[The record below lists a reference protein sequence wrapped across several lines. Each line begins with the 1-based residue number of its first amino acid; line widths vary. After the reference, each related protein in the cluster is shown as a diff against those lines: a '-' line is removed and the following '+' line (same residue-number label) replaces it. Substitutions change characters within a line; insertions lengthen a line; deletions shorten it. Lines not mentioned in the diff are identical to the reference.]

1 MPIYEYECE
10 KCSTTF
16 EAMQAIS
23 ARPLKNCN
31 KSNCKGKV
39 HRLVSASGFI
49 LKGSGWYTSDYPSE
63 ARKKGWESEGQNATA
78 SSNTNTENDTSNEKP
93 LPLNPKQQLLLK
105 KSPLKRL
112 PKNLFRK
119 TRIPGVKN
127 PAPKPPPKLTEA
139 RWQSLKIFTK
149 IFSPLLRMGFLLFR
163 PILR

>member
-10 KCSTTF
+10 KCRTTF

-78 SSNTNTENDTSNEKP
+78 SSNTNTENDTSNEKTP
-93 LPLNPKQQLLLK
+93 ASKPQTVAPSEKIATKPTPKKPAQKNPYSGSK
-105 KSPLKRL
+105 KSRT
-112 PKNLFRK
+112 K
-119 TRIPGVKN
+119 TS
-127 PAPKPPPKLTEA
+127 T
-139 RWQSLKIFTK
+139 
-149 IFSPLLRMGFLLFR
+149 
-163 PILR
+163 